1 MNKYCDFC
9 YCEQETQM
17 ISKKELL
24 PVRGEEIATVS
35 DIRVCSICGNELFDE
50 ELDTTN
56 LERVYQAYRIK
67 HNLLSP
73 LEIRQIR
80 ESIGSG
86 RTVAALLGW
95 SQATFVRYEGGAM
108 PSASHHEQLLRLK
121 NDPSYLKYLF
131 DLSGDKLKDR
141 ERDRIRVMISKE
153 DVPIELSPVDF
164 LNKLFAQFYNKG
176 ITNVE
181 FDFKKLAA
189 MVQIFAETNQ
199 GLAKTKLQ
207 KLLYYA
213 DNLHFKRHG
222 YSITGLAFIHSHFG
236 PVPVNHDLICWALE
250 TVGAIEVKPY
260 EGPYEGEIIVPV
272 EDVAQ
277 GLFSDEELDVIFTVA
292 GYFKDFSARRISDF
306 AHKERGYLETAHKK
320 VIPFSYASDLNLS

>member
-9 YCEQETQM
+9 DCEQETQV
-17 ISKKELL
+17 ISKKESL

-50 ELDTTN
+50 ELDTNN
-56 LERVYQAYRIK
+56 LERVYQAYRNK

-121 NDPSYLKYLF
+121 NDPSYLRYLF
-131 DLSGDKLKDR
+131 DLNGDKLKDR
-141 ERDRIRVMISKE
+141 EQERIKALISKG
-153 DVPIELSPVDF
+153 DVPNELGPVDF
-164 LNKLFAQFYNKG
+164 LNRLFAQFYNNG

-181 FDFKKLAA
+181 FDFEKLAA

-199 GLAKTKLQ
+199 GLVKTKLQ

-213 DNLHFKRHG
+213 DNLHYKRYG
-222 YSITGLAFIHSHFG
+222 YPITGLAFIHNHFG

-250 TVGAIEVKPY
+250 IVGAIEMKPY
-260 EGPYEGEIIVPV
+260 EGPYEGEIIIPV
-272 EDVAQ
+272 DNGDQ
-277 GLFSDEELDVIFTVA
+277 DLFSDEELDVIFTVA
-292 GYFKDFSARRISDF
+292 GYFKDYSARRISDF
-306 AHKERGYLETAHKK
+306 SHKERGYLETAHKEI
-320 VIPFSYASDLNLS
+320 IPFIYASDLKLS